1 MLKFLPLTIVAAMA
15 TLSACNSAKESASSS
30 ASAINTLTKK
40 EEKEGWKILFDG
52 KTTNGWHSY
61 GRSNVGQ
68 AWQVVDGSLYFDTTQ
83 RQGRRIIGRGDLT
96 TNEEYENFHLKLEWK
111 VPQGANSGIIYLV
124 KEDTA
129 QYKATWFTGPEMQV
143 IDNDGHPDAKINKHR
158 AADLYDLIASSKE
171 LAKPLGEWNLAE
183 IKLNNGKLDLYLNG
197 VSVVSTTMWDENW
210 NKLVAASKF
219 KSMPGFAKY
228 RKGKIALQDH
238 GNAVWFRNIKIKEL

>member
-1 MLKFLPLTIVAAMA
+1 MFKI
-15 TLSACNSAKESASSS
+15 LSAIIAPILVIFFACSSAKQLTVSTS
-30 ASAINTLTKK
+30 NTLTDK
-40 EEKEGWKILFDG
+40 EVKEGWKILFDG
-52 KTTNGWHSY
+52 KTTNGWHTY
-61 GRSNVGQ
+61 GRSSVGQ
-68 AWQVVDGSLYFDTTQ
+68 AWQVVDGALYFDTTQ
-83 RQGRRIIGRGDLT
+83 RQGRRILGRGDLT

-111 VPQGANSGIIYLV
+111 VPQGANSGIIFLI

-171 LAKPLGEWNLAE
+171 VVKPLGEWNLAE
-183 IKLNNGKLDLYLNG
+183 IKLYNGKLDLFLNG
-197 VSVVSTTMWDENW
+197 VNVVSTTMWDDNW
-210 NKLVAASKF
+210 NKLVASSKF

-228 RKGKIALQDH
+228 RRGKIALQDH

>member
-1 MLKFLPLTIVAAMA
+1 MLKILPLTIAAA
-15 TLSACNSAKESASSS
+15 LVILSACNSAKEATASSV
-30 ASAINTLTKK
+30 NTLTKK
-40 EEKEGWKILFDG
+40 ESKEGWKVLFDG
-52 KTTNGWHSY
+52 KTTTGWHSY

-68 AWQVVDGSLYFDTTQ
+68 AWQVVDGALYFDTTQ

-111 VPQGANSGIIYLV
+111 VPQGANSGIIFLV

-158 AADLYDLIASSKE
+158 AADLYDLIACSKE
-171 LAKPLGEWNLAE
+171 VAKPLGEWNLAE
-183 IKLNNGKLDLYLNG
+183 IKLYNGKLDLFLNG
-197 VSVVSTTMWDENW
+197 VNVVSTTMWDQNW

-228 RKGKIALQDH
+228 RKGRIALQDH

>member
-1 MLKFLPLTIVAAMA
+1 M
-15 TLSACNSAKESASSS
+15 
-30 ASAINTLTKK
+30 
-40 EEKEGWKILFDG
+40 FDG

-68 AWQVVDGSLYFDTTQ
+68 AWQVVDGALYFDTTQ

-111 VPQGANSGIIYLV
+111 VPQGANSGIIFLV
-124 KEDTA
+124 NEDTSK
-129 QYKATWFTGPEMQV
+129 YKATWFTGPEMQV

-171 LAKPLGEWNLAE
+171 VAKPLGEWNLAE
-183 IKLNNGKLDLYLNG
+183 IKLYNGKLDLFLNG
-197 VSVVSTTMWDENW
+197 VNVVSTTMWDNNW
-210 NKLVAASKF
+210 NQLVAASKF

-228 RKGKIALQDH
+228 KKGRIALQDH
-238 GNAVWFRNIKIKEL
+238 GNAVWFRNIKIKQL